1 MSGDNGSGNSGFT
14 AFEGHRRLAQGDLIE
29 VTLAVKAAEEHGCDA
44 PLLVFEDASGRV
56 VDVDTRGEAAD
67 ILARR
72 NAPEEGTAATAP
84 RGRGRPKLGVVSREV
99 TLLPRHWDWLARQQ
113 GGASAA
119 LRRLVEAARRN
130 DKDGHA
136 PARDAAYR
144 FMSALAGDLPGFE
157 EATRALFA
165 GRRDDFN
172 RLIAS
177 WPADLRDHCRRMT
190 ARAFPESE
198 TQRGNE
204 RAPA

>member
-1 MSGDNGSGNSGFT
+1 MSANSGSGDSGFT
-14 AFEGHRRLAQGDLIE
+14 AFEGHKRLAQGDLAE

-44 PLLVFEDASGRV
+44 PLLVFEDATGRV

-67 ILARR
+67 ILARQP
-72 NAPEEGTAATAP
+72 APQAEAASAAP
-84 RGRGRPKLGVVSREV
+84 RRRGRPKLGVVPREV
-99 TLLPRHWDWLARQQ
+99 TLLPRHWDWLARQP

-130 DKDGHA
+130 DKDGHV

-165 GRRDDFN
+165 GQRGNFDA
-172 RLIAS
+172 LIAR
-177 WPADLRDHCRRMT
+177 WPADLRDHCRKMT
-190 ARAFPESE
+190 ARAFPETS
-198 TQRGNE
+198 
-204 RAPA
+204 PAG

>member
-1 MSGDNGSGNSGFT
+1 MSGDSSFT
-14 AFEGHRRLAQGDLIE
+14 AFEGHKRLAQGDLAE

-44 PLLVFEDASGRV
+44 PLLVFEDSSGRV

-72 NAPEEGTAATAP
+72 PASQAEEAAAP
-84 RGRGRPKLGVVSREV
+84 RRRGRPKLGVVPREV
-99 TLLPRHWDWLARQQ
+99 TLLPRHWDWLARQP

-130 DKDGHA
+130 DRNGHVA
-136 PARDAAYR
+136 ARDAAYR

-177 WPADLRDHCRRMT
+177 WPADLSDHCRKMT
-190 ARAFPESE
+190 ARAFPESVSQLE
-198 TQRGNE
+198 NE

>member
-1 MSGDNGSGNSGFT
+1 MSGNSGFT
-14 AFEGHRRLAQGDLIE
+14 AFEGHKRLAQGDLAE
-29 VTLAVKAAEEHGCDA
+29 VTLAVKAAEEHGSA
-44 PLLVFEDASGRV
+44 TPLLVFEDASGRV

-72 NAPEEGTAATAP
+72 PAPQAEAASAAP
-84 RGRGRPKLGVVSREV
+84 RRRGRPKLGVVPREV
-99 TLLPRHWDWLARQQ
+99 TLLPRHWDWLARQP

-130 DKDGHA
+130 DSDSHV

-165 GRRDDFN
+165 AQRDDFDA
-172 RLIAS
+172 LIAR
-177 WPADLRDHCRRMT
+177 WPADVRDHCRKMT
-190 ARAFPESE
+190 ARAFPAA
-198 TQRGNE
+198 
-204 RAPA
+204 APQAENGPTPA

>member
-1 MSGDNGSGNSGFT
+1 MPDPQGFT
-14 AFEGHRRLAQGDLIE
+14 AFEGYKRLAQGDLAE

-56 VDVDTRGEAAD
+56 VDVDTRGEPAE
-67 ILARR
+67 ILAHRQTPQ
-72 NAPEEGTAATAP
+72 AEAASAAP
-84 RGRGRPKLGVVSREV
+84 RRRGRPRLGVVPREV
-99 TLLPRHWDWLARQQ
+99 TLLPRHWDWLARQP

-130 DKDGHA
+130 DKDGHV

-165 GRRDDFN
+165 GQRGDFDT
-172 RLIAS
+172 LIAR
-177 WPADLRDHCRRMT
+177 WPSDLRDHCRKMT
-190 ARAFPESE
+190 ARAFPG
-198 TQRGNE
+198 TPPA
-204 RAPA
+204 RAG